1 MGKNG
6 NGVTASQG
14 TEPKEEMPLT
24 VVVGSSGSGKTTFLE
39 DVQKINRCCYV
50 KQYHTLRPYIEVRVV
65 PNFDPG
71 RLPFW
76 PLYAEKQLE
85 DGERNPSYN
94 PKVCVGGTMA
104 GQFHAGLSGGQRKMM
119 LFELIKQRTDASS
132 GLLIAL
138 DEPFAGVT
146 DDFVPFIVAELRE
159 MRKKHNLLLV
169 TNDHVK
175 TLTAMAD
182 STITVSAIDRAKV
195 SVDGVAYAR
204 EVALHAVA
212 NGKQYAH
219 AAGMQDLKF
228 FLRTELI
235 NPDVKGVVG
244 FTVFAMGMFAMS
256 FFNSAA
262 GSEALVV
269 VALQIIQFFSI
280 NPYLIGL
287 VDWRNTMV
295 EEAQALMHFSVEMNR
310 ALKSIIALSLLL
322 AITAAAFGLL
332 QSAVDS
338 LSAAKYWAYMFFDL
352 ASLTLP
358 FVCFGLYSSLP
369 LQVVQILSSFPF
381 LLMIF
386 LSTTFSPG
394 AGVPGVKYLRYCFAR
409 YYFWCDLPGVKD
421 SHSFCSKRSGS

>member
-1 MGKNG
+1 
-6 NGVTASQG
+6 
-14 TEPKEEMPLT
+14 
-24 VVVGSSGSGKTTFLE
+24 
-39 DVQKINRCCYV
+39 
-50 KQYHTLRPYIEVRVV
+50 
-65 PNFDPG
+65 
-71 RLPFW
+71 
-76 PLYAEKQLE
+76 
-85 DGERNPSYN
+85 
-94 PKVCVGGTMA
+94 MA

-119 LFELIKQRTDASS
+119 LFELIKQRTDGSS

-182 STITVSAIDRAKV
+182 STITVSAINRAMV
-195 SVDGVAYAR
+195 SVDGAAYDR

-212 NGKQYAH
+212 NGKQYEH

-256 FFNSAA
+256 FWNSQP
-262 GSEALVV
+262 GMEALVV
-269 VALQIIQFFSI
+269 VALSMICFFSI

-287 VDWRNTMV
+287 VDWRNTMI

-310 ALKSIIALSLLL
+310 ALKSTIALSLLV
-322 AITAAAFGLL
+322 AVTVTAYGLL
-332 QSAVDS
+332 QACVDS
-338 LSAAKYWAYMFFDL
+338 LGAFKYWAYLFFDL

-369 LQVVQILSSFPF
+369 LQVAQILASLPF

-394 AGVPGVKYLRYCFAR
+394 AGVEGIKYLRYCFAR

-421 SHSFCSKRSGS
+421 SMEGCPPQNALVGYAVLTGCAGALAFVLYQTIRVKVFRKVKDGRKANQRLRMTTTDEFKQLQAKLGLSEAAQADAFSQDAQEGFITVDVTPPTSPAARVSV